1 VTPVDPIGPVDV
13 RPRPVERA
21 LPALRPR
28 RPDDKRDPER
38 DPRRRDRRPE
48 AKDAP
53 EDGHVDVRA

>member
-21 LPALRPR
+21 LPAPRPR
-28 RPDDKRDPER
+28 RPNDKRDPEGDR
-38 DPRRRDRRPE
+38 RRRDRRPE